1 VFKVVV
7 LRYHYSGINNEK
19 KNKGMPP
26 PNKRR
31 SNNAYVFP
39 SASISPVFLCAQM
52 KVILVF
58 LVIVGSV
65 SAQSLGSYNKNACQ
79 NKCFH
84 SCLTGDFIFA

>member
-19 KNKGMPP
+19 KIKVCP

-31 SNNAYVFP
+31 SNNAYVCP
-39 SASISPVFLCAQM
+39 SASISPVFLCVQM